1 MTAQANANVVAL
13 QLEKVRDKVPLLYE
27 RDDILLTMIQQRG
40 DVEKVSSRNMR
51 LPLQVNPGGKAG
63 SYNADGGDLGRGS
76 GTAYDVAQVSPIFF
90 RFAIEI
96 TKLVEY
102 ATTGR
107 ERAIENATKREV
119 ANGMKQFRSFLDK
132 LMQTAGNGVLG
143 TINTVASTTFTMA
156 VPYGAALV
164 YPGQTIQIYDTTLTT
179 NRNVAAG
186 VTTTV
191 LTADPVTTQNITV
204 DNVPTGTVAT
214 DVIVHDGLTGAQ
226 PVSLFGIKYHQN
238 NSTTGTWLNL
248 NRATYPIQLQTPRV
262 NAGNAAL
269 TPSNVRLAINKVRK
283 SLGINHISK
292 LIAYMAVEQE
302 HAWENLGITV
312 SQIIKEGGE
321 SGGNDLDL
329 LFSGRKTMSGDSHQV
344 QRKRR
349 PDARGFS
356 RPLALGTRRAQ
367 GHRLLRSQ
375 WQHGVPDLRRQ
386 RRHRSQLH
394 LLLRHRVSGVGR
406 LAAYRRVH
414 RHTRAAQRLLRNRGR
429 GSTGSRGGKGKDV
442 PRIAFAGGSSDSGF

>member
-1 MTAQANANVVAL
+1 MPAQANANVVAL

-119 ANGMKQFRSFLDK
+119 ANGMKQFRAFLDK

-143 TINTVASTTFTMA
+143 TINSIASATFTMA

-191 LTADPVTTQNITV
+191 LAADPVTTQNITV
-204 DNVPTGTVAT
+204 DNVPAGTVAS

-238 NSTTGTWLNL
+238 NATTGTWLNL
-248 NRATYPIQLQTPRV
+248 NRATYPVQLQTPRV

-312 SQIIKEGGE
+312 SQIIKEGG
-321 SGGNDLDL
+321 SDGNDLDL
-329 LFSGRKTMSGDSHQV
+329 LFSGRKTMSGIPIKSSVNADQTRVDFLDLSHWGRAVLKDIDFYEVNGNTVFPIYGASGGIAASYIFYFDTAFQVWDDSP
-344 QRKRR
+344 RTGAFIDTLAR
-349 PDARGFS
+349 P
-356 RPLALGTRRAQ
+356 
-367 GHRLLRSQ
+367 
-375 WQHGVPDLRRQ
+375 
-386 RRHRSQLH
+386 
-394 LLLRHRVSGVGR
+394 SG
-406 LAAYRRVH
+406 Y
-414 RHTRAAQRLLRNRGR
+414 
-429 GSTGSRGGKGKDV
+429 
-442 PRIAFAGGSSDSGF
+442 

>member
-1 MTAQANANVVAL
+1 MPAQANANVVAL

-107 ERAIENATKREV
+107 ERAIENAAKREV
-119 ANGMKQFRSFLDK
+119 AQGMKQFRAFLDK

-143 TINTVASTTFTMA
+143 TINSVAGSTFTMT
-156 VPYGAALV
+156 VPSGAALV

-179 NRNVAAG
+179 NRNVAAS

-191 LTADPVTTQNITV
+191 LSADPITTQQIVV

-214 DVIVHDGLTGAQ
+214 DVIVHDGLTGSQ

-238 NSTTGTWLNL
+238 NATTGTWLNL

-283 SLGINHISK
+283 SLGINHVGK

-312 SQIIKEGGE
+312 SQIIKEGGGG
-321 SGGNDLDL
+321 SGNDLDL
-329 LFSGRKTMSGDSHQV
+329 LFSGRKTMSGVPIKSSVNADQTRVDFLDLSHWGRAVLKDIDFYEVNGNTVFPIYGASGGIAASYIFYFDTAFQVWDDSP
-344 QRKRR
+344 RTGAFIDTLAR
-349 PDARGFS
+349 P
-356 RPLALGTRRAQ
+356 
-367 GHRLLRSQ
+367 
-375 WQHGVPDLRRQ
+375 
-386 RRHRSQLH
+386 
-394 LLLRHRVSGVGR
+394 SG
-406 LAAYRRVH
+406 Y
-414 RHTRAAQRLLRNRGR
+414 
-429 GSTGSRGGKGKDV
+429 
-442 PRIAFAGGSSDSGF
+442 

>member
-1 MTAQANANVVAL
+1 MPAQANANVVAL

-107 ERAIENATKREV
+107 DRAIENATKREV
-119 ANGMKQFRSFLDK
+119 ANGMKQFRAFLDK

-143 TINTVASTTFTMA
+143 TINSVASTTFTMT

-179 NRNVAAG
+179 NRNVAAS

-191 LTADPVTTQNITV
+191 LSADPINTQTITV

-238 NSTTGTWLNL
+238 NATTGTWLNL
-248 NRATYPIQLQTPRV
+248 NRATYPVQLQTPRV

-269 TPSNVRLAINKVRK
+269 TPSNVRLGINKVRK
-283 SLGINHISK
+283 SLGINHVSK

-321 SGGNDLDL
+321 GSGNDLDL
-329 LFSGRKTMSGDSHQV
+329 LFSGRKTMSGIPNKSIVNADQTRVDFLDLSHWGRAVLKDIDFYEVNGNTVFPIYGASGGIAASYTFYFDTAFQVWDDSP
-344 QRKRR
+344 RTGAFIDTLAR
-349 PDARGFS
+349 P
-356 RPLALGTRRAQ
+356 
-367 GHRLLRSQ
+367 
-375 WQHGVPDLRRQ
+375 
-386 RRHRSQLH
+386 
-394 LLLRHRVSGVGR
+394 SG
-406 LAAYRRVH
+406 Y
-414 RHTRAAQRLLRNRGR
+414 
-429 GSTGSRGGKGKDV
+429 
-442 PRIAFAGGSSDSGF
+442 

>member
-1 MTAQANANVVAL
+1 MPAQANANVVAL

-107 ERAIENATKREV
+107 ERAVENAAKREV
-119 ANGMKQFRSFLDK
+119 ANGMKQFRAFLDK

-143 TINTVASTTFTMA
+143 TINTVAGPTFTMT
-156 VPYGAALV
+156 VPSGAALV

-179 NRNVAAG
+179 NRNVAAS

-191 LTADPVTTQNITV
+191 LSVDPISTQQITV
-204 DNVPTGTVAT
+204 DNVPSGTVAT
-214 DVIVHDGLTGAQ
+214 DVIVHDGLTGSQ

-238 NSTTGTWLNL
+238 NATTGTWLNL
-248 NRATYPIQLQTPRV
+248 NRATYPVQLQTPRV

-283 SLGINHISK
+283 SLGINHVGK

-312 SQIIKEGGE
+312 SQIIKEGG

-329 LFSGRKTMSGDSHQV
+329 LFSGRKTMSGVPIKSSVNADQTRVDFLDLSHW
-344 QRKRR
+344 
-349 PDARGFS
+349 G
-356 RPLALGTRRAQ
+356 RAVLKDIDFYEVN
-367 GHRLLRSQ
+367 GNTVFPIY
-375 WQHGVPDLRRQ
+375 GA
-386 RRHRSQLH
+386 
-394 LLLRHRVSGVGR
+394 SGG
-406 LAAYRRVH
+406 LAASYIFYFDTAFQVWDDSPR
-414 RHTRAAQRLLRNRGR
+414 
-429 GSTGSRGGKGKDV
+429 TG
-442 PRIAFAGGSSDSGF
+442 AFIDTLARPSGY

>member
-1 MTAQANANVVAL
+1 MPAQANANVVAL

-119 ANGMKQFRSFLDK
+119 ANGMKQFRAFLDK

-143 TINTVASTTFTMA
+143 TISSVGGATFTMS
-156 VPYGAALV
+156 VPSGAALV

-179 NRNVAAG
+179 NRNVAAS

-191 LTADPVTTQNITV
+191 LSADPINAQTITV
-204 DNVPTGTVAT
+204 DNVPAGTVAT

-238 NSTTGTWLNL
+238 AATTGTWLNL
-248 NRATYPIQLQTPRV
+248 NRATYPVQLQTPRV

-312 SQIIKEGGE
+312 SQIIKEGGA
-321 SGGNDLDL
+321 SDGNDLDL
-329 LFSGRKTMSGDSHQV
+329 LFSGRKTMSGIPIKSSVNADQTRVDFLDLAHWGRAVLKDIDFYEVNGNTVFPIYGASGGIAASYIFYFDTAFQVWDDSP
-344 QRKRR
+344 RTGAFIDTLAR
-349 PDARGFS
+349 P
-356 RPLALGTRRAQ
+356 Q
-367 GHRLLRSQ
+367 G
-375 WQHGVPDLRRQ
+375 
-386 RRHRSQLH
+386 
-394 LLLRHRVSGVGR
+394 
-406 LAAYRRVH
+406 Y
-414 RHTRAAQRLLRNRGR
+414 
-429 GSTGSRGGKGKDV
+429 
-442 PRIAFAGGSSDSGF
+442 